1 MTVNNQMLTYCRC
14 ELFHMFVTLY
24 ASSVDLFCFSLDL
37 HSVGGLVPVI
47 KYLRNSNA
55 RIRARAAD
63 VVTTVVQNNPTS
75 QQLVMEASG
84 FDPLLSNFTSD
95 PDLTARIKALGAL
108 SCKYVVYLFQMV
120 TIIII
125 P

>member
-1 MTVNNQMLTYCRC
+1 MDVYDNDL
-14 ELFHMFVTLY
+14 LY
-24 ASSVDLFCFSLDL
+24 MAYFIVSLCCVIDL

-47 KYLRNSNA
+47 KFLRNSNA
-55 RIRARAAD
+55 RIRAKAAD

-84 FDPLLSNFTSD
+84 FEPLLSNFRSD

-108 SCKYVVYLFQMV
+108 SCKYFVHVFSW
-120 TIIII
+120 
-125 P
+125 

>member
-1 MTVNNQMLTYCRC
+1 MLF
-14 ELFHMFVTLY
+14 ELLI
-24 ASSVDLFCFSLDL
+24 LFFPLCCVLDL

-55 RIRARAAD
+55 GIRAKAAD

-84 FDPLLSNFTSD
+84 FEPLLSNFRSD
-95 PDLTARIKALGAL
+95 PDLTARTKAL
-108 SCKYVVYLFQMV
+108 VYSLH
-120 TIIII
+120 
-125 P
+125 

>member
-1 MTVNNQMLTYCRC
+1 
-14 ELFHMFVTLY
+14 
-24 ASSVDLFCFSLDL
+24 L

-47 KYLRNSNA
+47 RYLRNSNA
-55 RIRARAAD
+55 RIRAKAAD

-84 FDPLLSNFTSD
+84 FEPLLSNFRTD

-108 SCKYVVYLFQMV
+108 SCKYLSHFVWMA
-120 TIIII
+120 TILQIS
-125 P
+125 

>member
-1 MTVNNQMLTYCRC
+1 MLFLCR
-14 ELFHMFVTLY
+14 
-24 ASSVDLFCFSLDL
+24 ALDL

-55 RIRARAAD
+55 RIRAKAAD

-84 FDPLLSNFTSD
+84 FEPLLSNFRSD

-108 SCKYVVYLFQMV
+108 SCKYFVHIFRWPQYILYP
-120 TIIII
+120 IN
-125 P
+125 

>member
-1 MTVNNQMLTYCRC
+1 
-14 ELFHMFVTLY
+14 MFVTLY